1 MARAVEDHKLPVI
14 FSWKALTD
22 VVEKRE
28 EEASG
33 ILQLQE
39 LQNCD
44 QILYIV

>member
-1 MARAVEDHKLPVI
+1 MASAVEDHKLPVR
-14 FSWKALTD
+14 WKSLPD

-28 EEASG
+28 EKASG

-39 LQNCD
+39 LQNYD